1 MKAILIAAGE
11 GSRMG
16 ALTKNLPKPL
26 VDVNG
31 SSIIERQL
39 ALLRKNSILDIVIV
53 TGPCSEKFDFANVNY
68 VNDKNFKEHDQLGSL
83 MCAKDNLDDDVIILF
98 ADIIFE
104 ESILE
109 QILESKHD
117 VTIAVDMNWKELYRN
132 RKNNSFSDADKVIIE
147 NGEATRIFKKMKEND
162 KNFTIGEFIG
172 LMKLSQNGAKQFK
185 EEYEKLEFS
194 HSGTFHDAETLQ
206 TAKLIDILQDL
217 IEKQIK
223 VNTISITGKW
233 CEIDTTEDLSVAK
246 RLFS

>member
-53 TGPCSEKFDFANVNY
+53 TGPYSEKFDFANVNY